1 MDRSQFEWYRVDEYQ
16 RLRQKSLRRFFSYQK
31 IVTVSRQKKE
41 DFYEEKSISR
51 YYDNSDDYGNEA
63 VQTLQK
69 IHRHQPE
76 VKHPQTAVRQKV
88 IIPSVFLSLQS
99 TVLLITA
106 AKDSW
111 KV

>member
-1 MDRSQFEWYRVDEYQ
+1 MKKKVLAGIMTTAMIMAMITQAF
-16 RLRQKSLRRFFSYQK
+16 RFA
-31 IVTVSRQKKE
+31 
-41 DFYEEKSISR
+41 YEP
-51 YYDNSDDYGNEA
+51 
-63 VQTLQK
+63 LQK